1 MTLAAERMTAVVFA
15 GRVVMR
21 GRRPHRGS
29 RRAASLLNARI
40 LRGMS
45 RTVTR
50 SHAVH
55 LLLRLGHDSLRRR
68 PLQTD
73 GELKHEQR

>member
-21 GRRPHRGS
+21 GRRPHRV
-29 RRAASLLNARI
+29 RRAASLLNAQV
-40 LRGMS
+40 LRRMS

-55 LLLRLGHDSLRRR
+55 LLLRLGHDSLRRL

>member
-15 GRVVMR
+15 GRVVMQ
-21 GRRPHRGS
+21 GRRPHRDS
-29 RRAASLLNARI
+29 RRAASLLNAQVPRQ
-40 LRGMS
+40 MS

-50 SHAVH
+50 YHAVH
-55 LLLRLGHDSLRRR
+55 LLVRLGHDSLRRL